1 MQEKAE
7 IRRILLGKTVWTAD
21 GRLAARERGRLA
33 LPQGVVNGSGAVR
46 FFGLS
51 RRQRSYRL
59 PDKLPRDRIEQL
71 LCGIGRAVALAQAPG
86 VCACLCRN
94 AVMDPVLL
102 RVEQNEAAL
111 QVTAFTGRTPWA
123 GLLCRRALDALEQ
136 ELPEG
141 AERIEEE
148 VQKQS
153 APRKKAAKEDAPQKK
168 RAPREKP
175 ARKEGKKGAKGGRH
189 LKR

>member
-1 MQEKAE
+1 M
-7 IRRILLGKTVWTAD
+7 V
-21 GRLAARERGRLA
+21 
-33 LPQGVVNGSGAVR
+33 
-46 FFGLS
+46 
-51 RRQRSYRL
+51 
-59 PDKLPRDRIEQL
+59 
-71 LCGIGRAVALAQAPG
+71 
-86 VCACLCRN
+86 
-94 AVMDPVLL
+94 
-102 RVEQNEAAL
+102 L

-175 ARKEGKKGAKGGRH
+175 VRKEGKKGAKGGRH